1 MAKKYKNFLISADDN
16 TTLKALASLFSTTET
31 DMLMRGMRLI
41 VDTLTDED
49 KEKLEAAKVSLLSP
63 QGEPQEEN

>member
-31 DMLMRGMRLI
+31 DMLMRGIRLI

-49 KEKLEAAKVSLLSP
+49 KEKLETAKASLLSP

>member
-31 DMLMRGMRLI
+31 DILMRGMQL
-41 VDTLTDED
+41 VVNTLTDED
-49 KEKLEAAKVSLLSP
+49 KDKLEAAKASLLSP
-63 QGEPQEEN
+63 QEEN

>member
-31 DMLMRGMRLI
+31 DILIRGMQL
-41 VDTLTDED
+41 VVNTLTDED
-49 KEKLEAAKVSLLSP
+49 KDKLEAAKASLLSP
-63 QGEPQEEN
+63 QEEN